1 MSSTTSGRP
10 NGGAHSDR
18 GTVAGEYSVILA
30 LITLALVA
38 AVGALSLAITGNFQA
53 VANLLP

>member
-1 MSSTTSGRP
+1 MSPTISHACVGTP
-10 NGGAHSDR
+10 KDR
-18 GTVAGEYSVILA
+18 GAVAGEYSVILA

-38 AVGALSLAITGNFQA
+38 AVGTLSLAITGNFQA

>member
-1 MSSTTSGRP
+1 MSPTSSHACVGTP
-10 NGGAHSDR
+10 KDR
-18 GTVAGEYSVILA
+18 GAVAGEYSVILA

-38 AVGALSLAITGNFQA
+38 AVGTLSLAITGNFQA

>member
-1 MSSTTSGRP
+1 MSPTGAHP
-10 NGGAHSDR
+10 IGGAHSDR
-18 GTVAGEYSVILA
+18 GAVAGEYSVILA